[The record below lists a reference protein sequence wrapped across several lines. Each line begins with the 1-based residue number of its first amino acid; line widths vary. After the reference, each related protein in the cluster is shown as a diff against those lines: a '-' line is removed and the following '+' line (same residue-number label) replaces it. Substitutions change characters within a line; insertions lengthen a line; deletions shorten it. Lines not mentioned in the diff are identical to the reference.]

1 MSYKVLNKSSELN
14 YLACEWGK
22 RLLNYLPSI
31 DTDILSKSFASNLR
45 GSKVS
50 TQSFFIGR
58 SKNVNYCRLAP

>member
-31 DTDILSKSFASNLR
+31 DTDILSKSLASNLR
-45 GSKVS
+45 VS
-50 TQSFFIGR
+50 NGISISHSR
-58 SKNVNYCRLAP
+58 